1 MALKHV
7 GFDAGENEIQI
18 ATKAMN
24 GVDGGDIA
32 ADVTSTSSSSSSSV
46 LARMDTDSSKS
57 SHDSSVVDVPQ
68 TVQPQVGEDSA
79 KEDEQQPSG
88 LELDK
93 EQLLNHRMS
102 TLLWFSRGSL
112 YV

>member
-1 MALKHV
+1 M
-7 GFDAGENEIQI
+7 

-24 GVDGGDIA
+24 GVEGGDIV
-32 ADVTSTSSSSSSSV
+32 ADATSTPSSTSTET
-46 LARMDTDSSKS
+46 DTHTSKS
-57 SHDSSVVDVPQ
+57 SHDSSIVDAQ
-68 TVQPQVGEDSA
+68 TAPKPRVEEDSE
-79 KEDEQQPSG
+79 KEGEQQPSG

-102 TLLWFSRGSL
+102 ALLWFSWGSL